1 MRLQTA
7 HERLLNF
14 LSHYIRRAKSVHLWP
29 YRIFHLQV
37 LEKHLAKFTPDTIFC
52 ATEDHYICSQF
63 GCVAFYRTFEC
74 GPLNLRLYRQSGI
87 AVVEVAFVYT
97 LLVRCGK
104 YLVVLYHVTVFF
116 VFRKKKKVLLYSF
129 FWMIPRRLNFM
140 CQRFGTLCSIF
151 IGGVSRKNNR
161 DEIVVF
167 IREKLVL
174 LNVINLFLFN
184 LSCAGFHLFSCLPR
198 KKKSA

>member
-116 VFRKKKKVLLYSF
+116 VFRE
-129 FWMIPRRLNFM
+129 R
-140 CQRFGTLCSIF
+140 
-151 IGGVSRKNNR
+151 
-161 DEIVVF
+161 E
-167 IREKLVL
+167 REKKSFVIFFL
-174 LNVINLFLFN
+174 LDDSSASEFYVPTFRNTL
-184 LSCAGFHLFSCLPR
+184 FHLHRRC
-198 KKKSA
+198 KQEE